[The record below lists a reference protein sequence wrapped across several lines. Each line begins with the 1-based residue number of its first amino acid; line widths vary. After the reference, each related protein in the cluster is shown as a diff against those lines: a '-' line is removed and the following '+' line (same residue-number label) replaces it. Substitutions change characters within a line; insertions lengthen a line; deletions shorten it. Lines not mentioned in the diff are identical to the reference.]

1 MAKEL
6 PPLAPVPAPPLTLKM
21 ALWCYVLVPALCC
34 LLWWGMYHV
43 IVQEECDRLWYKQA
57 TQWIGGPMPQKMQ
70 QSGYGAI
77 TVYGEE
83 ELSHRLIK
91 TFSMEPSAELP
102 REWDI
107 DYLCHLPTGTPTAA
121 YISPF
126 IIRSDSYPYDGHPTL
141 LRYADDRWVYYLSRP
156 ISHSELT
163 ELPHSAK
170 LPPPPVIHHNNIIAT
185 LQLIILFLLP
195 ALACSLPLLW
205 GARHTRYTGTVGR
218 RLAMY
223 GGPIFFWVLQG
234 YLFNDMSYYLGFA
247 SSAFIFPPAIGM
259 SIIVVSALWVAEIAR
274 KQIFCKHLWHITP
287 TEIAAMKHK
296 TETAEAKSSAH
307 RQALFHGSQTTIHKQ
322 QGKK

>member
-1 MAKEL
+1 
-6 PPLAPVPAPPLTLKM
+6 M
-21 ALWCYVLVPALCC
+21 ALWCYVLVPALCS
-34 LLWWGMYHV
+34 LLWWGMYSV
-43 IVQEECDRLWYKQA
+43 IVQEECNRLWYKQA
-57 TQWIGGPMPQKMQ
+57 APWIGGPMPQKMQ

-77 TVYGEE
+77 TVYGDE
-83 ELSHRLIK
+83 ELSHRIIK
-91 TFSMEPSAELP
+91 TFSMEPSTELP
-102 REWDI
+102 REWGLDS
-107 DYLCHLPTGTPTAA
+107 LCHLPTGTPTTA

-126 IIRSDSYPYDGHPTL
+126 MIRSDSSPYGGHPTL

-163 ELPHSAK
+163 ELPPSAE
-170 LPPPPVIHHNNIIAT
+170 LPPPPVIRHNNIIAT
-185 LQLIILFLLP
+185 LQLIIPFLLP

-205 GARHTRYTGTVGR
+205 GARNTRYTGTVGR

-247 SSAFIFPPAIGM
+247 SSAFISPPAIGM

-287 TEIAAMKHK
+287 TEIAALKHK
-296 TETAEAKSSAH
+296 AETAEAKSSAH